1 MVKELEQLIDMA
13 KNKPVKTISVAVADD
28 SEILKAVAKAVNLGI
43 VNATLVGNKQRI
55 ESILKDENILLKG
68 AKIIN
73 EENSKNAAK
82 IAVEEVSL
90 GKADFIMKGMINTAD
105 LLKAVLDKKADL
117 RGKGILS
124 HVMVYET
131 PTYHK
136 LLFLTDG
143 GMIPYPDVNDKV
155 AIINNAVFVASS
167 LGIQT
172 PKVAA
177 ICAVET
183 VNPSM
188 QSTLDASMLSQMN
201 KRGQIKGCLVD
212 GPLGLDN
219 SISKEAA
226 NHKGIKSEVAGDAD
240 ILLVPNIES
249 GNFLG
254 KSLTYFGNAKSAGII
269 VGAKCPIVLVSR
281 ADSAMSKLYSIAL
294 GALMD

>member
-13 KNKPVKTISVAVADD
+13 KKRPVKTMSVAVADD
-28 SEILKAVAKAVNLGI
+28 NDILEAVAKAVNLGI
-43 VNATLVGNKQRI
+43 INATLVGNKERI
-55 ESILKDENILLKG
+55 EAILKDENILIKG

-73 EENSKNAAK
+73 EKDSKNAAK

-155 AIINNAVFVASS
+155 AIINNAVVVASS

-188 QSTLDASMLSQMN
+188 QSTIDASILSQMN
-201 KRGQIKGCLVD
+201 KRGQIKNCLVD

-254 KSLTYFGNAKSAGII
+254 KSLTYFGKAKSAGII

-281 ADSAMSKLYSIAL
+281 ADCAMSKLYSIAL